1 MSWQRSMALVLVL
14 SMTACASRRKT
25 GAPSESFPIG
35 QAPPS
40 SAPGGTIVTPA
51 RVKSGRITLVNPSAR
66 YVIVT
71 FSLGQLPARES
82 RLQVYRNGLKVAELK
97 VTDFTRDINAVADI
111 LAGECQVGDEVL
123 EN

>member
-1 MSWQRSMALVLVL
+1 MALVLVL
-14 SMTACASRRKT
+14 ALTACASRRKAESSSQT
-25 GAPSESFPIG
+25 FPAGQTPAP
-35 QAPPS
+35 

-51 RVKSGRITLVNPSAR
+51 RPKSGRITLVNPSAR

-82 RLQVYRNGLKVAELK
+82 RLQVYRDGLKVAELK
-97 VTDFTRDINAVADI
+97 VTDFILDINAAADI
-111 LAGECQVGDEVL
+111 VAGECQVGDEVR